1 MAQKRKKEL
10 ESTAKRL
17 NELLEPFLEQM
28 RDMSKQTKE
37 MFIEA
42 VKTIAA
48 RLLSEQ
54 KAREEAK
61 KELKRLQRAELGHN
75 RKKDRG
81 IEL

>member
-28 RDMSKQTKE
+28 KEMSKQTKE

-42 VKTIAA
+42 VKTIAS

-54 KAREEAK
+54 KAREDAK
-61 KELKRLQRAELGHN
+61 KELKRFQKLDHN